1 MLRRFIKILI
11 GFLIQFIEFIENKN
25 LTVFDNKFLDVK
37 EIDIELKTDKGFSH
51 ASKIWKTIPYQ
62 VYEIQ
67 FTDGTSIECADNHI
81 FFKDDLTE
89 VFAKNLCSGDI
100 LFGNGINKVVKK
112 VIKYPYKF
120 SMYDITV
127 DSEDHRYFTN
137 DVLSHNTICSSIFIA
152 WYSLFNFDK
161 NVMIV
166 SNKGETTKEIIDKG
180 KVIFENLPFFLK
192 PGILK
197 WDVMSEKFDNGCR
210 VVGQNTTKRTGISF
224 TIHLLFLD
232 EFAHVDPSFINP
244 FYENLY
250 PTLSSSKISRI
261 IITSTPNGM
270 NKFFDIYTGAENG
283 DNDYGAF
290 RVDWW
295 EVPGRDDAWYRRE
308 LKNLGSV
315 EAFNRQ
321 YGNSFL
327 DENELLLSSDTLKFL
342 EKSKIKFVHHDFS
355 ILDDYEIDYKNLLWD
370 PRFDVDTIRDDNRY
384 YLFSI
389 DISEGSGGDD
399 PDFSV
404 INIFKLQPLPRKWIE
419 KTNAT
424 TVYDY
429 FGLRQ
434 IGRLHDKELTVGQL
448 AQIAYLLTHHVFDIE
463 HVKILIEWNLF
474 GSELFKDM
482 STCFPSI
489 NDFDESAILRFK
501 HRNDAKVPEYGL
513 KIKNDNKVIFCQDFK
528 LLAAKHR
535 IEVVDKDTVLEAKTF
550 GKVKNSYKAQV
561 GHDDLMMSSV
571 NAINFF
577 KTVEYTDFVEEYLD
591 KITPETYNLIMKKL
605 DMQGGAQEDL
615 NNYDIY
621 SLLEK

>member
-1 MLRRFIKILI
+1 MAISKMIKSSGYELEIQKQETTEVWNSKRVQEALDAIDNGIPLKSSPFYMKNVNLRKPNLVYDYTQWEADEIAKCANDICYFADTYCMVMTDDGVRKIKLRDYQRAMLRHYANNRFSICLAARQI
-11 GFLIQFIEFIENKN
+11 GK
-25 LTVFDNKFLDVK
+25 
-37 EIDIELKTDKGFSH
+37 
-51 ASKIWKTIPYQ
+51 
-62 VYEIQ
+62 
-67 FTDGTSIECADNHI
+67 
-81 FFKDDLTE
+81 
-89 VFAKNLCSGDI
+89 
-100 LFGNGINKVVKK
+100 
-112 VIKYPYKF
+112 
-120 SMYDITV
+120 
-127 DSEDHRYFTN
+127 
-137 DVLSHNTICSSIFIA
+137 TICSSIFIA

-232 EFAHVDPSFINP
+232 EFAHVDPAFINP

-270 NKFFDIYTGAENG
+270 NKFFDIYTAAENG
-283 DNDYGAF
+283 ENDYGAF

-295 EVPGRDDAWYRRE
+295 EVPGRDDAWYRQE
-308 LKNLGSV
+308 LKNLGSI

-355 ILDDYEIDYKNLLWD
+355 ILDDYEVKYDNLLWD

-389 DISEGSGGDD
+389 DISEGAGGDD

-404 INIFKLQPLPRKWIE
+404 INIFKLQPLPKKWIE
-419 KTNAT
+419 KTNST
-424 TVYDY
+424 NVYDY

-434 IGRLHDKELTVGQL
+434 IGRLHDKELTVSQL

-474 GSELFKDM
+474 GSELMKDM
-482 STCFPSI
+482 STCFPVI
-489 NDFDESAILRFK
+489 NDFDESAVLRFK
-501 HRNDAKVPEYGL
+501 HRKEAKVPEYGL
-513 KIKNDNKVIFCQDFK
+513 KVKNDNKVIFCQNFK
-528 LLAAKHR
+528 LLTAKHR
-535 IEVVDKDTVLEAKTF
+535 IEIVDKDTVLEAKTF
-550 GKVKNSYKAQV
+550 GKVKNSFKAQV

-571 NAINFF
+571 NASNFF
-577 KTVEYTDFVEEYLD
+577 ETVEYADFVEEYLD
-591 KITPETYNLIMKKL
+591 KITPETYNLIMQKMDL
-605 DMQGGAQEDL
+605 QGGMNEDL

-621 SLLEK
+621 SLLENK

>member
-1 MLRRFIKILI
+1 MIKSS
-11 GFLIQFIEFIENKN
+11 GY
-25 LTVFDNKFLDVK
+25 
-37 EIDIELKTDKGFSH
+37 EL
-51 ASKIWKTIPYQ
+51 
-62 VYEIQ
+62 EIQ
-67 FTDGTSIECADNHI
+67 KQET
-81 FFKDDLTE
+81 TE
-89 VFAKNLCSGDI
+89 VWNSKRVQEALDAI
-100 LFGNGINKVVKK
+100 DNGIPLKSSPFYMKNVNLRKPNLVYDYTQWEADEIAKCANDICYFADTYCMVMTDDGVRK
-112 VIKYPYKF
+112 IKLRDYQRAMLKHYANNRF
-120 SMYDITV
+120 SICLAA
-127 DSEDHRYFTN
+127 RQIGK
-137 DVLSHNTICSSIFIA
+137 TICSSIFIA

-232 EFAHVDPSFINP
+232 EFAHVDPAFINP

-270 NKFFDIYTGAENG
+270 NKFFDIYTAAESG
-283 DNDYGAF
+283 ENDYGAF

-295 EVPGRDDAWYRRE
+295 EVPGRDDNWYRQE

-342 EKSKIKFVHHDFS
+342 EKSKIKFVQHDFS
-355 ILDDYEIDYKNLLWD
+355 ILDDYEIDYRNLLWD
-370 PRFDVDTIRDDNRY
+370 PRFDIETIRDDNRY

-389 DISEGSGGDD
+389 DISEGAGGED

-419 KTNAT
+419 KTNST
-424 TVYDY
+424 NVYDY

-434 IGRLHDKELTVGQL
+434 IGRLHDKTLTVGQL

-474 GSELFKDM
+474 GSELMKDM
-482 STCFPSI
+482 STCFPVI
-489 NDFDESAILRFK
+489 NDFDESAVLRFK
-501 HRNDAKVPEYGL
+501 HRKEAKVPEYGL
-513 KIKNDNKVIFCQDFK
+513 KVKNDNKVIFCQNFK
-528 LLAAKHR
+528 LLTAKHR
-535 IEVVDKDTVLEAKTF
+535 IEIVDKDTVLEAKTF
-550 GKVKNSYKAQV
+550 GKVKNSFKAQV

-571 NAINFF
+571 NASNFF
-577 KTVEYTDFVEEYLD
+577 ETVEYADFVEEYLD
-591 KITPETYNLIMKKL
+591 KITPETYNLIMQKMDL
-605 DMQGGAQEDL
+605 QGGMNEDL

-621 SLLEK
+621 SLLENKQGNEIR

>member
-1 MLRRFIKILI
+1 MLRIILKNII
-11 GFLIQFIEFIENKN
+11 GFLIQFVESIENRN
-25 LTVFDNKFLDVK
+25 LSVFDNKFLDVK
-37 EIDIELKTDKGFSH
+37 DIDIELKTDKGFSH
-51 ASKIWKTIPYQ
+51 ASKIWKTVPYQ
-62 VYEIQ
+62 VYEVQ
-67 FTDGTSIECADNHI
+67 FTDNTSIECADNHI
-81 FFKDDLTE
+81 FFTNDLQEIFCKDLKE
-89 VFAKNLCSGDI
+89 GDE
-100 LFGNGINKVVKK
+100 LFGNNTEKIVKK
-112 VIKYPYKF
+112 IIKHPYKF

-166 SNKGETTKEIIDKG
+166 SNKGDTTKEILDKG

-270 NKFFDIYTGAENG
+270 NKFFDIYTAAENG

-295 EVPGRDDAWYRRE
+295 EVPGRDDEWYKRE
-308 LKNLGSV
+308 LKNLGSI

-327 DENELLLSSDTLKFL
+327 DENELLLSSDTLKFI
-342 EKSKIKFVHHDFS
+342 EKSKTKFIHHDFQL
-355 ILDDYEIDYKNLLWD
+355 LDEYEIKYNNLLWD
-370 PRFDVDTIRDDNRY
+370 PRFDIETIQDDNRY
-384 YLFSI
+384 FLFSV
-389 DISEGSGGDD
+389 DIAEGAGGENQDY
-399 PDFSV
+399 SV
-404 INIFKLQPLPRKWIE
+404 INIFKLQPLPQKWID
-419 KTNAT
+419 KLNSTNI
-424 TVYDY
+424 YDY

-434 IGRLHDKELTVGQL
+434 IGRFHDKDCSVRELAEIL
-448 AQIAYLLTHHVFDIE
+448 YLLSHHIFNIE
-463 HVKILIEWNLF
+463 HVRLLIEWNMF
-474 GSELFKDM
+474 GSELMKDM
-482 STCFPSI
+482 STCFPKI
-489 NDFDESAILRFK
+489 NDFDESIVLRFK
-501 HRNDAKVPEYGL
+501 HRKEAKTPEYGL
-513 KIKNDNKVIFCQDFK
+513 RVKNDNKLIFCQNFK
-528 LLAAKHR
+528 KYAALHR
-535 IEVVDKDTVLEAKTF
+535 MEIIDKDTVLEAKTF

-571 NAINFF
+571 NASNFF
-577 KTVEYTDFVEEYLD
+577 DTVEYSDFVEEYLD
-591 KITPETYNLIMKKL
+591 KLTPETYNLIMNKL
-605 DMQGGAQEDL
+605 DMQGGKTEDA

-621 SLLEK
+621 SLLG

>member
-1 MLRRFIKILI
+1 MIKSSGYELEIQKQETTEVWNSKRVQEALDAIDNGIPLKSSPFYMKNVNLRKPNLVYDYTQWEADEIAKCANDICYFADTYCMVMTDDGVRKIKLRDYQRAMLRHYANNRFSICLAARQI
-11 GFLIQFIEFIENKN
+11 GK
-25 LTVFDNKFLDVK
+25 
-37 EIDIELKTDKGFSH
+37 
-51 ASKIWKTIPYQ
+51 
-62 VYEIQ
+62 
-67 FTDGTSIECADNHI
+67 
-81 FFKDDLTE
+81 
-89 VFAKNLCSGDI
+89 
-100 LFGNGINKVVKK
+100 
-112 VIKYPYKF
+112 
-120 SMYDITV
+120 
-127 DSEDHRYFTN
+127 
-137 DVLSHNTICSSIFIA
+137 TICSSIFIA

-232 EFAHVDPSFINP
+232 EFAHVDPAFINP

-270 NKFFDIYTGAENG
+270 NKFFDIYTAAENG
-283 DNDYGAF
+283 ENDYGAF

-295 EVPGRDDAWYRRE
+295 EVPGRDDAWYRQE
-308 LKNLGSV
+308 LKNLGSI

-355 ILDDYEIDYKNLLWD
+355 ILDDYEVKYDNLLWD
-370 PRFDVDTIRDDNRY
+370 PRFDIDTIRDDNRY

-389 DISEGSGGDD
+389 DISEGAGGDD

-404 INIFKLQPLPRKWIE
+404 INIFKLQPLPKKWIE
-419 KTNAT
+419 KTNST
-424 TVYDY
+424 NVYDY

-434 IGRLHDKELTVGQL
+434 IGRLHDKELTVSQL
-448 AQIAYLLTHHVFDIE
+448 AQVAYLLSHHVFDIE

-474 GSELFKDM
+474 GSELMKDM
-482 STCFPSI
+482 TTCFPVI
-489 NDFDESAILRFK
+489 NDFDESAVLRFK
-501 HRNDAKVPEYGL
+501 HRKEAKVPEYGL
-513 KIKNDNKVIFCQDFK
+513 KVKNDNKVIFCQNFK
-528 LLAAKHR
+528 LLTAKHR

-550 GKVKNSYKAQV
+550 GKVKNSFKAQV

-571 NAINFF
+571 NASNFF
-577 KTVEYTDFVEEYLD
+577 ETVEYADFVEEYLD
-591 KITPETYNLIMKKL
+591 KITPETYNLIMQKMDL
-605 DMQGGAQEDL
+605 QGGMNEDL

-621 SLLEK
+621 SLLENK

>member
-1 MLRRFIKILI
+1 MIS
-11 GFLIQFIEFIENKN
+11 NK
-25 LTVFDNKFLDVK
+25 LTKSSGYELEVKKQEMNDIWNTKRVNEALDA
-37 EIDIELKTDKGFSH
+37 ID
-51 ASKIWKTIPYQ
+51 
-62 VYEIQ
+62 
-67 FTDGTSIECADNHI
+67 
-81 FFKDDLTE
+81 
-89 VFAKNLCSGDI
+89 
-100 LFGNGINKVVKK
+100 NGIPLKSSPFFMKNVNLRKPNLVYDYTQYELDEITKCANDICYFADTYCKVMTDDGVQK
-112 VIKYPYKF
+112 IKLRDYQRAMLKHYQNNRFAICLAARQVGK
-120 SMYDITV
+120 
-127 DSEDHRYFTN
+127 
-137 DVLSHNTICSSIFIA
+137 TICSSIFIA

-342 EKSKIKFVHHDFS
+342 EKSKIKFVHHDIS
-355 ILDDYEIDYKNLLWD
+355 ILDDYELDYKNLLWD
-370 PRFDVDTIRDDNRY
+370 PRFDIETIRDDNRY

-389 DISEGSGGDD
+389 DISEGAGGED

-419 KTNAT
+419 KSNAT

-434 IGRLHDKELTVGQL
+434 IGRLHDKDLTVGQL

-474 GSELFKDM
+474 GSELMKDM

-489 NDFDESAILRFK
+489 NDFDESAVLRFK
-501 HRNDAKVPEYGL
+501 HRNDAKVSEYGL
-513 KIKNDNKVIFCQDFK
+513 KIKNDNKIIFCQDFK
-528 LLAAKHR
+528 LFASKHR

-550 GKVKNSYKAQV
+550 GKVKNSFKAQV
-561 GHDDLMMSSV
+561 GHDDLMMSSI

-577 KTVEYTDFVEEYLD
+577 KTVEYADFVEEYLD
-591 KITPETYNLIMKKL
+591 KITPETYNLIMTKL

>member
-1 MLRRFIKILI
+1 MAISKMIKSS
-11 GFLIQFIEFIENKN
+11 GY
-25 LTVFDNKFLDVK
+25 
-37 EIDIELKTDKGFSH
+37 EL
-51 ASKIWKTIPYQ
+51 
-62 VYEIQ
+62 EIQ
-67 FTDGTSIECADNHI
+67 KQET
-81 FFKDDLTE
+81 TE
-89 VFAKNLCSGDI
+89 VWNSKRVQEALDAI
-100 LFGNGINKVVKK
+100 DNGIPLKSSPFYMKNVNLRKPNLVYDYTQWEADEIAKCANDICYFADTYCMVMTDDGVRK
-112 VIKYPYKF
+112 IKLRDYQRAMLKHYANNRF
-120 SMYDITV
+120 SICLAA
-127 DSEDHRYFTN
+127 RQIGK
-137 DVLSHNTICSSIFIA
+137 TICSSIFIA

-232 EFAHVDPSFINP
+232 EFAHVDPAFINP

-270 NKFFDIYTGAENG
+270 NKFFDIYTAAESG
-283 DNDYGAF
+283 ENDYGAF

-295 EVPGRDDAWYRRE
+295 EVPGRDDNWYRQE
-308 LKNLGSV
+308 LKNLGSI

-355 ILDDYEIDYKNLLWD
+355 ILDDYEIDYRNLLWD
-370 PRFDVDTIRDDNRY
+370 PRFDIETIRDDNRY

-389 DISEGSGGDD
+389 DISEGAGGED

-419 KTNAT
+419 KTNST
-424 TVYDY
+424 NVYDY

-434 IGRLHDKELTVGQL
+434 IGRLHDKTLTVGQL

-474 GSELFKDM
+474 GSELMKDM
-482 STCFPSI
+482 STCFPVI
-489 NDFDESAILRFK
+489 NDFDESAVLRFK
-501 HRNDAKVPEYGL
+501 HRKEAKVPEYGL
-513 KIKNDNKVIFCQDFK
+513 KVKNDNKVIFCQNFK
-528 LLAAKHR
+528 LLTAKHR
-535 IEVVDKDTVLEAKTF
+535 IEIVDKDTVLEAKTF
-550 GKVKNSYKAQV
+550 GKVKNSFKAQV

-571 NAINFF
+571 NASNFF
-577 KTVEYTDFVEEYLD
+577 ETVEYADFVEEYLD
-591 KITPETYNLIMKKL
+591 KITPETYNLIMQKMDL
-605 DMQGGAQEDL
+605 QGGMNEDL

-621 SLLEK
+621 SLLENKQGNEIR

>member
-1 MLRRFIKILI
+1 MAISKMVKSSGYELEIQKQETTEVWNSKRVQEALDAIDNGIPLKSSPFYMKNVNLRKPNLVYDYTQWEADEIAKCANDICYFADTYCMVMTDDGVRKIKLRDYQRAMLRHYANNRFSICLAARQI
-11 GFLIQFIEFIENKN
+11 GK
-25 LTVFDNKFLDVK
+25 
-37 EIDIELKTDKGFSH
+37 
-51 ASKIWKTIPYQ
+51 
-62 VYEIQ
+62 
-67 FTDGTSIECADNHI
+67 
-81 FFKDDLTE
+81 
-89 VFAKNLCSGDI
+89 
-100 LFGNGINKVVKK
+100 
-112 VIKYPYKF
+112 
-120 SMYDITV
+120 
-127 DSEDHRYFTN
+127 
-137 DVLSHNTICSSIFIA
+137 TICSSIFIA

-232 EFAHVDPSFINP
+232 EFAHVDPAFINP

-270 NKFFDIYTGAENG
+270 NKFFDIYTAAENG
-283 DNDYGAF
+283 ENDYGAF

-295 EVPGRDDAWYRRE
+295 EVPGRDDAWYRQE
-308 LKNLGSV
+308 LKNLGSI

-355 ILDDYEIDYKNLLWD
+355 ILDDYEVKYDNLLWD
-370 PRFDVDTIRDDNRY
+370 PRFDVETIRDDNRY

-389 DISEGSGGDD
+389 DISEGAGGDD

-404 INIFKLQPLPRKWIE
+404 INIFKLQPLPKKWIE
-419 KTNAT
+419 KTNST
-424 TVYDY
+424 NVYDY

-434 IGRLHDKELTVGQL
+434 IGRLHDKELTVSQL
-448 AQIAYLLTHHVFDIE
+448 AQVAYLLSHHVFDIE

-474 GSELFKDM
+474 GSELMKDM
-482 STCFPSI
+482 TTCFPVI
-489 NDFDESAILRFK
+489 NDFDESAVLRFK
-501 HRNDAKVPEYGL
+501 HRKEAKVPEYGL
-513 KIKNDNKVIFCQDFK
+513 KVKNDNKVIFCQNFK
-528 LLAAKHR
+528 LLTAKHR
-535 IEVVDKDTVLEAKTF
+535 IEIVDKDTVLEAKTF
-550 GKVKNSYKAQV
+550 GKVKNSFKAQV

-571 NAINFF
+571 NASNFF
-577 KTVEYTDFVEEYLD
+577 ETVEYADFVEEYLD
-591 KITPETYNLIMKKL
+591 KITPETYNLIMQKMDL
-605 DMQGGAQEDL
+605 QGGMNEDL

-621 SLLEK
+621 SLLENK